1 MTQSATLNETAI
13 EHPLAGKYL
22 IFGLRGEEYG
32 LEILKVREIIE
43 MQALTTVPRTPE
55 HVRGVLN
62 LRGRVIPA
70 IDMHLRFGL
79 EISET
84 DTQSVIVIVQ
94 VDDVE
99 VGLIVDSVSEVLDV
113 PGVNIEETPS
123 LGRQVD
129 TGFILGLAKTSGRV
143 TMLLNVDKIL
153 TAGDAT
159 AAEMIT
165 DQG

>member
-1 MTQSATLNETAI
+1 MTQAATLNETAI
-13 EHPLAGKYL
+13 EHSLAGKYL
-22 IFGLRGEEYG
+22 IFRLGSEEYG
-32 LEILKVREIIE
+32 LEILKVREIIQA
-43 MQALTTVPRTPE
+43 QALTTVPRTPE

-62 LRGRVIPA
+62 LRGRVIPV

-79 EISET
+79 EKSET
-84 DTQSVIVIVQ
+84 HAQPVIVIVQ
-94 VDDVE
+94 IDDVE

-113 PGVNIEETPS
+113 PGANIEETPA
-123 LGRQVD
+123 LGRHVD

-153 TAGDAT
+153 TADDAA